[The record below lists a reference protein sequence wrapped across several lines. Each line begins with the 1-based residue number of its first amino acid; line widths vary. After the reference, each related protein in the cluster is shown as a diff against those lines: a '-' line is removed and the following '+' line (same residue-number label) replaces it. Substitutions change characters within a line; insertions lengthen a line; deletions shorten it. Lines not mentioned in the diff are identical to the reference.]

1 MNETVNTHKKMEEL
15 DRMSIPY
22 EAIPPSEWK
31 RNAYDSNNS
40 VSIDTLRIFYKC
52 ARDLEKI
59 IEEQE
64 GDEKEVEE
72 YIINLLSLILTQKLH
87 LIVYHDRWLYFF
99 NGKYFEPCPSNQELR
114 CILRELCEAAAYLWK
129 RFSVHDKTVKRLL
142 SHVQQNAVKVD
153 YPPDISKYVVFENG
167 VLNLDTLELEDFT
180 PQKFFTSMIHADW
193 LAENK
198 ACPEYEKVI
207 NTYTNHETPLNKR
220 INEVLGVCLTND
232 MVKKLF
238 CFLGVTNSGKTFLL
252 SFLMRLFNNSA
263 TVTMQPNDLG
273 RQFAPSMVYGKSL
286 CCCMDMDSAPLN
298 TKATAFL
305 KGISGADM
313 LSAEFKGENGNV
325 PFQSRAHIIN
335 ASNYDI
341 TTKMPDAAFDMR
353 KLVIPFKYRL
363 TDNAEPF
370 EVLMDK
376 LEREKAAIVRKLIL
390 AYKALKDNHYEF
402 SDSEEGESYDSY
414 VPPTAVSRSTSKS
427 LDFFFTACY
436 VRTENDD
443 DYIFTEDM
451 YADYKEYALD
461 ESYAY
466 CFPNYDA
473 FAKAVRAELQ
483 LKSGRKRKES
493 DANPKRCYLGIK
505 RKALVTEEQAAED

>member
-40 VSIDTLRIFYKC
+40 VSIETLRIFYKC
-52 ARDLEKI
+52 TRDLEKV

-72 YIINLLSLILTQKLH
+72 YIINLLSLILTQRLH

-99 NGKYFEPCPSNQELR
+99 NGKYFEPCPSKQELQ

-207 NTYTNHETPLNKR
+207 NTYPNHEAPLNKR

-252 SFLMRLFNNSA
+252 SFLLRLFNNSA

-313 LSAEFKGENGNV
+313 LSAEFKGENGSV

-353 KLVIPFKYRL
+353 KLVIPFKYRR
-363 TDNAEPF
+363 TSWS
-370 EVLMDK
+370 
-376 LEREKAAIVRKLIL
+376 VRRQPL
-390 AYKALKDNHYEF
+390 
-402 SDSEEGESYDSY
+402 
-414 VPPTAVSRSTSKS
+414 
-427 LDFFFTACY
+427 
-436 VRTENDD
+436 
-443 DYIFTEDM
+443 
-451 YADYKEYALD
+451 
-461 ESYAY
+461 
-466 CFPNYDA
+466 
-473 FAKAVRAELQ
+473 
-483 LKSGRKRKES
+483 
-493 DANPKRCYLGIK
+493 
-505 RKALVTEEQAAED
+505 

>member
-1 MNETVNTHKKMEEL
+1 M
-15 DRMSIPY
+15 
-22 EAIPPSEWK
+22 
-31 RNAYDSNNS
+31 
-40 VSIDTLRIFYKC
+40 
-52 ARDLEKI
+52 
-59 IEEQE
+59 
-64 GDEKEVEE
+64 
-72 YIINLLSLILTQKLH
+72 
-87 LIVYHDRWLYFF
+87 
-99 NGKYFEPCPSNQELR
+99 
-114 CILRELCEAAAYLWK
+114 
-129 RFSVHDKTVKRLL
+129 FS
-142 SHVQQNAVKVD
+142 
-153 YPPDISKYVVFENG
+153 
-167 VLNLDTLELEDFT
+167 
-180 PQKFFTSMIHADW
+180 
-193 LAENK
+193 
-198 ACPEYEKVI
+198 
-207 NTYTNHETPLNKR
+207 
-220 INEVLGVCLTND
+220 
-232 MVKKLF
+232 
-238 CFLGVTNSGKTFLL
+238 
-252 SFLMRLFNNSA
+252 
-263 TVTMQPNDLG
+263 
-273 RQFAPSMVYGKSL
+273 
-286 CCCMDMDSAPLN
+286 
-298 TKATAFL
+298 
-305 KGISGADM
+305 
-313 LSAEFKGENGNV
+313 KGENGSV

-353 KLVIPFKYRL
+353 KLVIPFKHRL

-483 LKSGRKRKES
+483 LKSGRKRKDS

>member
-15 DRMSIPY
+15 DKMSIPY

-31 RNAYDSNNS
+31 SNAYDSNNS
-40 VSIDTLRIFYKC
+40 VSLETLCIFYKC
-52 ARDLEKI
+52 ARDLEKV

-99 NGKYFEPCPSNQELR
+99 NGKYFEPCPSKKELQ

-207 NTYTNHETPLNKR
+207 NTYTNHE
-220 INEVLGVCLTND
+220 
-232 MVKKLF
+232 
-238 CFLGVTNSGKTFLL
+238 
-252 SFLMRLFNNSA
+252 
-263 TVTMQPNDLG
+263 
-273 RQFAPSMVYGKSL
+273 
-286 CCCMDMDSAPLN
+286 APLN

-313 LSAEFKGENGNV
+313 LSAEFKGENGSV

-483 LKSGRKRKES
+483 LKSGRKRKSS

-505 RKALVTEEQAAED
+505 RKALVTEEQAED